1 MANAHKH
8 KQRVIRGAEDQLW
21 DDLNTATIKAGTDR
35 SAVTR
40 QFWEWYVGRP
50 GAVLPQPDHN
60 VVRKANPDREAGS

>member
-8 KQRVIRGAEDQLW
+8 RQRVIRGADDQLW
-21 DDLNTATIKAGTDR
+21 EDLDAATQTAGTDR

-50 GAVLPQPDHN
+50 GARTPERPASSAE
-60 VVRKANPDREAGS
+60 KTA